1 MAKTEVNLISL
12 EIRKW
17 VLEAE
22 RLHLRLSYIIDE
34 QEHQTIIELSLTQAP
49 DMVGEF
55 ISKFATEAGSKSG
68 EEIVIANEELIRSK
82 LSGYFKKIL
91 SELNHSKP
99 RKGQARMILSSYFDV
114 YNENQDLSFLP
125 SNLQFYVLLNWA
137 RRYYEKDEFTHAVDP
152 LRKLLKI
159 NRDYGIAY
167 KWLARSLKKMRKYE
181 EAMRYYELYA
191 KVEKSV
197 DSQLDLAKSYRKG
210 KLFDK
215 SEIIYKDL
223 LKKEPKNREARIG
236 LVQIKYARME
246 KDYLP
251 ILDDL
256 QQEDPT
262 WLQKWLSEEF
272 NFRIYNSRKTILPA
286 LQAAQYLGFEKAF
299 EITQKAFK
307 NEVPSHFN
315 PSKARM
321 TFYMEEL
328 KNWAEIINRYQILDR
343 QIKLQSKK
351 INKFLKADTGSGS
364 NGSKD
369 KTLKRFEKNNTG
381 TSRVDEI
388 IRQIR
393 EAKAQR
399 ETYNSQISRNSHIV
413 KKKANELSSQSE
425 SVRESDKSVE
435 SDTKKTIDRKKI
447 IASKQKVQ
455 ADSGNGQKKK
465 RVKSKKKPKSK
476 TEETSSVKVEATSEH

>member
-17 VLEAE
+17 VLEAK
-22 RLHLRLSYIIDE
+22 RLHLRLSYIIGE
-34 QEHQTIIELSLTQAP
+34 QEYQTIIELSLTQAP

-55 ISKFATEAGSKSG
+55 ISKFATEAESKTG
-68 EEIVIANEELIRSK
+68 DGIVIANEELIRPK

-137 RRYYEKDEFTHAVDP
+137 RRYYEKDEFTHAIDP
-152 LRKLLKI
+152 LKKLLKI

-191 KVEKSV
+191 RVDKSV
-197 DSQLDLAKSYRKG
+197 DAKLDLAKSYRKG

-215 SEIIYKDL
+215 SEKIYKDL
-223 LKKEPKNREARIG
+223 LNKEPKNKEARIG
-236 LVQIKYARME
+236 LVQIKFARME

-256 QQEDPT
+256 HQEDPN
-262 WLQKWLSEEF
+262 WLYKWLTEEF
-272 NFRIYNSRKTILPA
+272 NFRIYNSPKTTLPA
-286 LQAAQYLGFEKAF
+286 IQAAQYLGYEKAF

-307 NEVPSHFN
+307 NEIPSHFN

-321 TFYMEEL
+321 TFYKEEL
-328 KNWAEIINRYQILDR
+328 ENWAEIINRYQILDQR
-343 QIKLQSKK
+343 IKLQPDK
-351 INKFLKADTGSGS
+351 IINFLKAESGSGYH
-364 NGSKD
+364 GSKD
-369 KTLKRFEKNNTG
+369 RSLKKFGKSNTKS
-381 TSRVDEI
+381 TRVDEI

-393 EAKAQR
+393 EARAQR
-399 ETYNSQISRNSHIV
+399 KIYNSQISRNSHIV
-413 KKKANELSSQSE
+413 KEKANKLSSQLD
-425 SVRESDKSVE
+425 SVRDSDKSSE
-435 SDTKKTIDRKKI
+435 SEKKKTIDRKKI

-455 ADSGNGQKKK
+455 SDSGNGQKKK
-465 RVKSKKKPKSK
+465 RAKSIKKSKSK
-476 TEETSSVKVEATSEH
+476 TEETSSVKVEATSEQ